1 MTNIPRKALYYAH
14 PDADPHFLNLRKK
27 LGLHILN
34 SNGLYGHDL
43 SLKFLNSTCTFLTLT
58 LFPYAVT
65 NIIRDVYIISIIIHV
80 RP

>member
-27 LGLHILN
+27 LGLQM
-34 SNGLYGHDL
+34 GYGHDL

-65 NIIRDVYIISIIIHV
+65 NIIRDVYIITLV
-80 RP
+80 